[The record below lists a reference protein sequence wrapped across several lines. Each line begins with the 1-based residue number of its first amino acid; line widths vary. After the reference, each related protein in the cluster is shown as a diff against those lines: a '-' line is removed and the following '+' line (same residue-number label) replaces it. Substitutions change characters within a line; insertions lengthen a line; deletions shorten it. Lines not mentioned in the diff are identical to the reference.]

1 MGWTSFSKW
10 ECERNARG
18 NVDRRATM
26 THEVERYGDQN
37 VVKAAMGGGNYYA
50 VVRNVKRD
58 EHYLLV
64 CLTKVSGGE
73 FWYKDMSDTM
83 GPVYYDCPKSILDL
97 ADKLCPCDERY
108 DPHGYAKAWRDKC
121 REQIRVRNSPT
132 AFAKC
137 KPYEQVLWHIPKDS
151 GITCG
156 GTSLAGRTVKLTKVP
171 RRRQWQCYE
180 LGARV
185 ATKFVNPLDC
195 ELVTEEGDWASFAHI
210 KGWYMRNYPTD
221 GLGNEI
227 DSRVTFKDLYD
238 RMEDGEDVY
247 EVIGVGDSVVRERL
261 FDELAKRRHVSYDTI
276 YRLWLSKAA

>member
-18 NVDRRATM
+18 DVDKRATM
-26 THEVERYGDQN
+26 TSEVEHYGDQE

-64 CLTKVSGGE
+64 CLTRVSGGE

-137 KPYEQVLWHIPKDS
+137 KPYDQVLWHIPKDS

-195 ELVTEEGDWASFAHI
+195 ELVTEEDEWKFLTHI
-210 KGWYMRNYPTD
+210 KGWYMRTYPAD
-221 GLGNEI
+221 GLGNEL
-227 DSRVTFKDLYD
+227 DGNVTFKEMFD
-238 RMEDGEDVY
+238 RMAAGEDVY
-247 EVIGVGDSVVRERL
+247 KVIGVGDSVVRERL
-261 FDELAKRRHVSYDTI
+261 FDELAKRRGVSYDTI
-276 YRLWLSKAA
+276 YKLWMMAA